1 MSKTKDQVK
10 KHCAEILGLKTVGQ
24 DITQPWT
31 TKLEEVWDSVYDEL
45 KHENINVFPE
55 AGPLPD
61 KLYHHVA
68 VLMAD
73 QLKTATSVSEPR
85 YQRITIEKLEAWRE
99 VRKFAQDRYE
109 SINNPTDF

>member
-31 TKLEEVWDSVYDEL
+31 TKLNEFWDAVYDEL
-45 KHENINVFPE
+45 KHENINIFAS

-61 KLYHHVA
+61 KLYHHMA

-73 QLKTATSVSEPR
+73 MGKTALSVSEPR

-99 VRKFAQDRYE
+99 IRKFAMDRYE
-109 SINNPTDF
+109 SIDGPTDY